1 MRRVLIGVRGV
12 EVPDQ
17 MKQIVGALQQV
28 KGINKAASH
37 NLGQVEVEYDETRLT
52 TMDLIRTVREQGFLA
67 GML

>member
-28 KGINKAASH
+28 QGINKAASH
-37 NLGQVEVEYDETRLT
+37 NLGQVEVEYDESRLT